1 MIAPGEIPVSREVS
15 MVVRR
20 AGLACL
26 FALALAAGLTAYGS
40 RAESGSQQYGAGKD
54 SEYWPAVKACL
65 AAWGPSHPFTDDSKL
80 RFKVLAK
87 TVKVFGVGSDI
98 SDDAETS
105 DPQLILVQP
114 GVNVMGKLTFHL
126 MNPNGWYCFEKNVT
140 VMAKSEITVAC
151 TTQVAS
157 AGPGATVMG
166 SSPGKGGTTVMGKTT
181 FERKCK

>member
-1 MIAPGEIPVSREVS
+1 MG
-15 MVVRR
+15 VRR
-20 AGLACL
+20 AMMASL
-26 FALALAAGLTAYGS
+26 FALALAAGLTAYAGAAAPDGPQFS
-40 RAESGSQQYGAGKD
+40 AGKD

-65 AAWGPSHPFTDDSKL
+65 EVWGDTHPFKDDSKT
-80 RFKVLAK
+80 RFRILD
-87 TVKVFGVGSDI
+87 TSVKVFGIGADI
-98 SDDAETS
+98 SDTDETN
-105 DPQLILVQP
+105 DPQLILVRP

-140 VMAKSEITVAC
+140 VMAKSEVTVAC
-151 TTQVAS
+151 TAHVAS